1 MCVCGGGGG
10 GGGGGTLT
18 FSSYV
23 GLGPAFTV
31 CRQKNRGISS
41 TPKKIF
47 YFFATQRYSLS
58 VHLPLEKTLKYIE
71 KTPKTRPI
79 LS

>member
-1 MCVCGGGGG
+1 M

-23 GLGPAFTV
+23 GLGPASTG
-31 CRQKNRGISS
+31 CRQKKSVLSS
-41 TPKKIF
+41 TPKKYLKFLPRKNIF
-47 YFFATQRYSLS
+47 IMYIYLK
-58 VHLPLEKTLKYIE
+58 EKTLKYIE
-71 KTPKTRPI
+71 ETPKTSPI

>member
-1 MCVCGGGGG
+1 MCVG

-31 CRQKNRGISS
+31 CRQ
-41 TPKKIF
+41 KIF